1 MAIDESD
8 GLEPAEAPTRRWT
21 SRPPLPTERTL
32 PHEAARAQVPFVD
45 GEGRRENMDEADA
58 IRHAKNEVLLRRYNE
73 HVEAERML
81 VQPTLSEW
89 VCECA
94 DERCAQPVKLSIA
107 EYEAV
112 RAEPTHFFVVPS
124 DEHVAPEIEYVV
136 GREPRYWVIAK
147 IGVGAEISRREQEP
161 RRT

>member
-1 MAIDESD
+1 M
-8 GLEPAEAPTRRWT
+8 
-21 SRPPLPTERTL
+21 
-32 PHEAARAQVPFVD
+32 
-45 GEGRRENMDEADA
+45 
-58 IRHAKNEVLLRRYNE
+58 NEVLLRRYNE

-81 VQPTLSEW
+81 IQPTLSEW

-94 DERCAQPVKLSIA
+94 DENCAQPVRLSIA

-124 DEHVAPEIEYVV
+124 DEHVAPEIEYAVR
-136 GREPRYWVIAK
+136 REPRYWVIAK
-147 IGVGAEISRREQEP
+147 IGLGAEISRREQEP